1 MTATQ
6 SRVYHIISYLPMM
19 RDDVALAYETSLS
32 LSLPTTEFDSYRS
45 AETPTPADSALEKLL
60 SGSCG
65 LCL

>member
-1 MTATQ
+1 
-6 SRVYHIISYLPMM
+6 M